1 MTTQQ
6 QNEIL
11 KTFTIGQLKSFI
23 KENDTFRNDSVYNL
37 ELVQHLQMSNPLLI
51 LGGSTALYLYGCKIQ
66 RHDTINPPDL
76 DLVFPYFNILNYDIS
91 KYQVLDK
98 EDRVTS
104 GSDFVEKGSI
114 GIFNSKIEP
123 EINKHIKF
131 DLRIDPYNKFRI
143 IEYKG
148 FKYKVCELETI
159 LEAKI
164 RYNNPK
170 HKQDL
175 RDMLE
180 IN

>member
-6 QNEIL
+6 QNDIL
-11 KTFTIGQLKSFI
+11 KTFTVQQLESFL
-23 KENDTFRNDSVYNL
+23 KENDTSRDDSVYNL
-37 ELVQHLQMSNPLLI
+37 ELIQHLQMSNPLLI

-66 RHDTINPPDL
+66 RHGTINPPDL
-76 DLVFPYFNILNYDIS
+76 DLVLPYFNILNYDLS
-91 KYQVLDK
+91 KYQVIGGDGRLS
-98 EDRVTS
+98 S

-114 GIFNSKIEP
+114 APLVFDLSKP
-123 EINKHIKF
+123 ETIIKF

-143 IEYKG
+143 IDYKG

-175 RDMLE
+175 RDMLG
-180 IN
+180 I